1 MGHILISAAH
11 KSSGKTM
18 VTTGLV
24 RALTLRGR
32 RVATFKKGPDYIDPK
47 WLGAAA
53 AGAPAGGVP
62 ASPCYNLDFN
72 TQSDEEI
79 KDLFARHTANAD
91 ISIIEG
97 NKGLHDGLDVEGSNS
112 NAALAKMLGAPVI
125 LVIDASGIT
134 RGIAPLLK
142 GYEVFDTDVNIAG
155 VILNKVMGPR
165 HKEKLI
171 AAVERYTN
179 IPVLGSI
186 MRNAKLNVD
195 ERHIGLIPNNEYPAA
210 RTRIET
216 LAEQIAAQ
224 VDLDRIEAIAATA
237 PKMVPPSNLTS
248 EVVRPDIR
256 PDVRIAIAKDAA
268 FGFYYADDLDAL
280 KAAGAQLVYF
290 NTINDVYLPTC
301 DGLFLG
307 GGFPETQMKKLEANK
322 TLRTRIKAAIEAGLP
337 TYAECGGLM
346 YLSRSITWH
355 EDQHEMVGV
364 IPGDSTMHIRPQGRG
379 YVHLRPSPNH
389 PWNISDEACAFDG
402 EYIPAHEFHHSSL
415 ENIDKNLTFAFE
427 VLRGQGV
434 NGTHDGIVMHNM
446 VAGYTHLRSTSRCH
460 WAEAFTAFV
469 RQKKQERR
477 GNPSPAQIAG

>member
-18 VTTGLV
+18 VTTGLI
-24 RALTLRGR
+24 RALTMRGR
-32 RVATFKKGPDYIDPK
+32 KVATFKKGPDYIDPK
-47 WLGAAA
+47 WLGEA
-53 AGAPAGGVP
+53 AGR
-62 ASPCYNLDFN
+62 PCYNLDFH
-72 TQSDEEI
+72 TQSDDEI
-79 KDLFARHTANAD
+79 KSLFARHAVPAD

-97 NKGLHDGLDVEGSNS
+97 NKGLHDGTDVEGGNS

-125 LVIDASGIT
+125 LVVDVSGIT
-134 RGIAPLLK
+134 RGVAPLLK
-142 GYEVFDTDVNIAG
+142 GYEVFDPDVNIAG

-165 HKEKLI
+165 HEAKLI

-186 MRNAKLNVD
+186 RRNANLGVD
-195 ERHIGLIPNNEYPAA
+195 ERHIGLIPSNEHPAA
-210 RTRIET
+210 RARIDT
-216 LAEQIAAQ
+216 LAEEIASQ
-224 VDLDRIEAIAATA
+224 VDLDRIEAIAAQTQA
-237 PKMVPPSNLTS
+237 PEPSPAQEAPRT
-248 EVVRPDIR
+248 R
-256 PDVRIAIAKDAA
+256 PDVRIAIAKDTA

-290 NTINDVYLPTC
+290 NALNDVYLPTC

-307 GGFPETQMKKLEANK
+307 GGFPETQMKKLESNK
-322 TLRTRIKAAIEAGLP
+322 TLRARIQAAIEAGLP

-355 EDQHEMVGV
+355 KDTHDMVGI
-364 IPGDSTMHIRPQGRG
+364 IPADAVMHSRPQGRG
-379 YVHLRPSPNH
+379 YVHLRPRESH
-389 PWNISDEACAFDG
+389 PWNIIEDACAMQGD
-402 EYIPAHEFHHSSL
+402 YVPAHEFHYSQL
-415 ENIDKNLTFAFE
+415 ENIDTDLTFAFE

-446 VAGYTHLRSTSRCH
+446 VANYAHLRSSSRCR

-469 RQKKQERR
+469 RQKKHER
-477 GNPSPAQIAG
+477 GDAASPAQIAG